1 MAGEIFLLMQNKKLV
16 EMKEEMYKSEDLLQS
31 LLEEYPKLLAG
42 DQIDSGAPRKW
53 LLISREMGLPSEEDS
68 GDRWAVDHLFLD
80 QDGVP
85 TLVEVKCS
93 SDTRIRRA
101 VVGQMLDYAA
111 NAVVYW
117 PIETIRAKFEVTCV
131 AKQKSSE
138 NVLQD
143 FIGEK
148 EDQEK
153 FWQNVKTNLQAGK
166 VRLLF
171 VADEI
176 PSELR
181 RVVEFLNSQMDP
193 AEVLAVEIK
202 QFVGQDLQT
211 LVPRVI
217 GQTAEAEKKKGRL
230 RETRQWDEFSFFE
243 ELKKQGADE
252 VKIAKRLLEWGK
264 TNTSYIWWGKG
275 KITGSFIPILKFK
288 EEWNSIIAVWTN
300 GVVAIQFG
308 TMLSRPGFDDESKR
322 KEILRRLNT
331 IEGVYVT
338 DEYVSGYP
346 SLPLSLFKNE
356 EQLNQFIE
364 ILIWTAAEIKKT
376 HAEEVE

>member
-1 MAGEIFLLMQNKKLV
+1 MAGEIFLLTKDKKLV
-16 EMKEEMYKSEDLLQS
+16 EMKEEMYSSEDLLQS

-42 DQIDSGAPRKW
+42 DQIDSSAPRKW
-53 LLISREMGLPSEEDS
+53 LLVSREMGLPSEEDS
-68 GDRWAVDHLFLD
+68 GDRWTVDHLFLD

-85 TLVEVKCS
+85 TLVEVKRS
-93 SDTRIRRA
+93 SDTRIRRE

-117 PIETIRAKFEVTCV
+117 PIETIRAKFEATCA
-131 AKQKSSE
+131 AKQTSSE
-138 NVLQD
+138 QVLQD
-143 FIGEK
+143 FIGEE

-176 PSELR
+176 PSELK

-202 QFVGQDLQT
+202 QFIGQDLQT

-230 RETRQWDEFSFFE
+230 RETRQWDEVSFFE
-243 ELKKQGADE
+243 ELNKRGENE
-252 VKIAKRLLEWGK
+252 VKVAKKLLEWGK
-264 TNTSYIWWGKG
+264 ANTSYIWWGKG

-288 EEWNSIIAVWTN
+288 EDWTSVIAVWTN
-300 GVVAIQFG
+300 GIVAIQFG
-308 TMLSRPGFDDESKR
+308 TMLLRPGFDDESKR
-322 KEILRRLNT
+322 KEMQMRLNA
-331 IEGVYVT
+331 IEGVYVP
-338 DEYVSGYP
+338 DDLISKYP
-346 SLPLSLFKNE
+346 SIPLSSFKNE

-364 ILIWTAAEIKKT
+364 ILDWTAAEIKAANT
-376 HAEEVE
+376 